1 MPEYLPSS
9 GIPFIAL
16 AIICTV
22 GFSVAAWALVR
33 NLSKAS
39 DRYEQ
44 AQDRL
49 HEDETNTDKR
59 EQ

>member
-9 GIPFIAL
+9 GLPFIAL

-33 NLSKAS
+33 NLTKAS
-39 DRYEQ
+39 ERYEQ

-49 HEDETNTDKR
+49 QEDETNTDKR